1 MFTSFFYLY
10 GRFFVPKKNFNT
22 YYVNVVLNSRFSG
35 HPVVIKIR
43 KKNSLFMTKKVKNMF
58 KTHKFKFDQIYL
70 SSIENFKTCIPQT
83 FGNILEVRIPKQRVV
98 FSGLEILRL
107 LTFSLLGMGF
117 FSTIRISYKKQDFS
131 AHGRHLLT
139 IRGSCFRKKN

>member
-43 KKNSLFMTKKVKNMF
+43 KKKFFIYDKKGQKYV
-58 KTHKFKFDQIYL
+58 
-70 SSIENFKTCIPQT
+70 
-83 FGNILEVRIPKQRVV
+83 
-98 FSGLEILRL
+98 
-107 LTFSLLGMGF
+107 
-117 FSTIRISYKKQDFS
+117 
-131 AHGRHLLT
+131 
-139 IRGSCFRKKN
+139 